1 MSRQSYCVWG
11 GNLDNWESHQPEDSS
26 VYYQLSTQNTSHPL
40 AGHYQQQRTMGEN
53 KPDPSGGRNV
63 EEALEVDRQHIE
75 ESTELRQKVCP
86 HLESS
91 GLNKGEEI
99 DQMDIDMRRMNKI
112 WIEL

>member
-75 ESTELRQKVCP
+75 ESTELRQKACR
-86 HLESS
+86 HMESS
-91 GLNKGEEI
+91 RLDKTEEK
-99 DQMDIDMRRMNKI
+99 DQRTHDVEKWRQT
-112 WIEL
+112 